1 MARVWGPD
9 GAEGSGDLVY
19 MVVRVLGDVGLG
31 HATADLARG
40 LKNAVIPSRLAWV
53 VRSLYGGLAV
63 RRETSHLY

>member
-40 LKNAVIPSRLAWV
+40 LKNAVIPSRLA
-53 VRSLYGGLAV
+53 
-63 RRETSHLY
+63 